1 MNTKK
6 QLLNGPY
13 LLGLTASHVT
23 LAWEAADEGDF
34 SVVYGRGQAKQ
45 EKIIPSYQREL
56 PCREYPNGCCL
67 YTADLSALDAGTV
80 YEYAVCEGS
89 NLLVSDRF
97 ETLPEHPE
105 TVRMVTISDS
115 HLFHTEK
122 QFARMVDR
130 VKPDLILHGGDI
142 SFGTG
147 YQREQ
152 YEANW
157 FQKIPNVLRK
167 TGVYYVPGNHD
178 DGPFFQSFFTQ
189 PQAKVVHG
197 MENGAAFSFEYGKAH
212 IVMADSNPWGLFEMN
227 AVNSGLTAD
236 KETKQR
242 IEQTLQ
248 WIEKDLQSAAAKQA
262 SWRIVIVHHPYTD
275 IFNNKYLVP
284 IAERCG
290 VDLLIGG
297 HLHYYIKA
305 TSIDCH
311 KGAKMMCVCQ
321 GSTQEPEASLEK
333 IQEDKRL
340 LSDFPEVV
348 AIGHS
353 NYSLLEVTKDTL
365 EYKTYGFSEDGED
378 TLVDTIH
385 MNHDEPKLS
394 VDEVLLR
401 RLDNNGNIEVNCRVK
416 NIGTC
421 PATAVLQLQDNRTL
435 HEISLF
441 GTEENNHLVLL
452 EAGEEAKVTAFYKAA
467 SQGEH
472 DITVHGEMLH
482 ITVFEPE
489 QLTFAHMK
497 IFPGKGEASDSLIA
511 SIVATNNLD
520 KEIFVT
526 VPLYIDQR
534 VAESKNLFFRGHE
547 KKSIEFQYKFK
558 QGGSYQVSIADQ
570 LPKEIQ
576 IEGGIRI
583 VPRIHDKSGNG
594 HYALLRGTP
603 KVIVSKERAEVHF
616 EHYGD
621 YIEIPAST
629 DFNVDKGFTSM
640 VWANVDRLAKPN
652 EMGHNPLMVR
662 GKSVGWGATY
672 FLRMVIERAGGLKW
686 GTCHDITE
694 YSWQGG
700 HAHIGSWTHYSMA
713 FDKTRGGDS
722 WCDGE
727 NVAHVSGIAPECTFR
742 QWDSEPIFVGYSYI
756 GHIIPEIDRPKYFT
770 HLPGSVSQV
779 RFYKTGLT
787 DKENAQI
794 YAEPNKKGPK
804 CSALA
809 AWYDFRDILTV
820 GTHTTEWRHPT
831 VFAPKFLTEKKYWEF
846 RQMKVKTV
854 LPLQA
859 GLKATVEV
867 SDDGATVKDSLKF
880 VLKDGTNYI
889 DLTPLAP
896 AQYVRIVTEFAAE
909 VNAEGTY
916 IPELKEYQITACNE
930 TDFTEIFWSTR
941 NDWEKGTFTGAVG
954 FAPVDRLREYP
965 EYTDVIHG

>member
-1 MNTKK
+1 MKTKK
-6 QLLNGPY
+6 QILNGPY
-13 LLGLTASHVT
+13 LIGLTASRVT
-23 LAWEAADEGDF
+23 IAWETAEEYDF
-34 SVVYGRGQAKQ
+34 SVTCLRKDADV
-45 EKIIPSYQREL
+45 ETIIPTCEREQ
-56 PCREYPNGCCL
+56 PCREYPEGCCL
-67 YTADLSALDAGTV
+67 YTANFPKLMPDTTYDYAI
-80 YEYAVCEGS
+80 YEGEKVLAADS
-89 NLLVSDRF
+89 FN
-97 ETLPEHPE
+97 TLPDNPD
-105 TVRMVTISDS
+105 TVRLVTISDS
-115 HLFHTEK
+115 HLFNTEK
-122 QFARMVDR
+122 QFSRMVER
-130 VKPDLILHGGDI
+130 EKPDLILHGGDI

-147 YQREQ
+147 YQHEQ

-157 FQKIPNVLRK
+157 FQKIPDVLRK
-167 TGVYYVPGNHD
+167 TGVYYIPGNHD
-178 DGPFFQSFFTQ
+178 DGPFFQSFFTK
-189 PQAKVVHG
+189 PQAKVIHG
-197 MENGAAFSFEYGKAH
+197 MADGAAFSFTYGAAF
-212 IVMADSNPWGLFEMN
+212 IVMANSNPWGLFEMN
-227 AVNSGLTAD
+227 AVNSGVTAD

-248 WIEKDLQSAAAKQA
+248 WIESDLQSEAAKKA
-262 SWRIVIVHHPYTD
+262 SWRIIIVHHPYTD

-297 HLHYYIKA
+297 HLHYYVKA
-305 TSIDCH
+305 TSIDCR

-321 GSTQEPEASLEK
+321 GSTQEPEASLER

-340 LSDFPEVV
+340 LSEFPEVM

-353 NYSLLEVTKDTL
+353 NYSILEVTKDVL
-365 EYKTYGFSEDGED
+365 EYKIYGFSEDGED
-378 TLVDTIH
+378 KLVDTIY
-385 MNHDEPKLS
+385 MNHDEPELR

-401 RLDNNGNIEVNCRVK
+401 RLDNNGNIEINCRVK

-421 PATAVLQLQDNRTL
+421 SATAVLQVQDNCTM

-441 GTEENNHLVLL
+441 GTEENNHLVFL
-452 EAGEEAKVTAFYKAA
+452 ESGEEAKVTAFYKAT
-467 SQGEH
+467 SPGKHDIVVQGEQ
-472 DITVHGEMLH
+472 LH

-489 QLTFAHMK
+489 QLKFEHMQ
-497 IFPGKGEASDSLIA
+497 IFPGKDRASDSLIA
-511 SIVATNNLD
+511 RIIATNNLD

-534 VAESKNLFFRGHE
+534 VAESKSLFFRGHE
-547 KKSIEFQYKFK
+547 KKTIEFQYKFN
-558 QGGSYQVSIADQ
+558 QGGNYQVSIADQ

-603 KVIVSKERAEVHF
+603 KVISDKDKVAVHF

-621 YIEIPAST
+621 YIEIPASS

-640 VWANVDRLAKPN
+640 VWANVDRLAKPS

-672 FLRMVIERAGGLKW
+672 FLRMVVERAGSLKW
-686 GTCHDITE
+686 GICHDITE

-700 HAHIGSWTHYSMA
+700 HADIGKWMHYSMA
-713 FDKTRGGDS
+713 FDKSRGGDS
-722 WCDGE
+722 WCNGK
-727 NVAHVSGIAPECTFR
+727 NVVHVSGIAPECNFR
-742 QWDSEPIFVGYSYI
+742 QWDSEPIFIGYSYI

-787 DKENAQI
+787 EEENAQI
-794 YAEPNKKGPK
+794 YAEPYKKGPK
-804 CSALA
+804 CRTLA

-820 GTHTTEWRHPT
+820 GTHTTEWRRPT
-831 VFAPKFLTEKKYWEF
+831 IFKPKFLIEKKYWEF

-867 SDDGATVKDSLKF
+867 SDDGVTVKDSLKV
-880 VLKDGTNYI
+880 VLKDGSNYI
-889 DLTPLAP
+889 DLSSLAP
-896 AQYVRIVTEFAAE
+896 AQYVRVVTEFAAE
-909 VNAEGTY
+909 VNSEGTY

-930 TDFTEIFWSTR
+930 TDFTEMFWSTR